1 MTVPRGPFGVVE
13 QFALRSLLFVFVM
26 AVILGLTLSIAVR
39 TLFIGEAAK
48 TGRVT
53 TTAIV
58 ADHVTGVDL
67 RDRALPASLVAVL
80 DQMAN
85 EDLGAIGITTIK
97 LWNSEGVLL
106 YSSDGQKVG
115 QSFATHPPFV
125 AALAG
130 ETEVEVARKA
140 DAENEAQFARD
151 GRVIEVYSPLVIDG
165 QTVGVFEIYQRYA
178 PVASVINRFLAL
190 MWFVILG
197 GSVPAYFLQLR
208 LVRRTAHQLLAA
220 QGDLVEV
227 NQRLMS
233 SLEDMELHSLGTLQA
248 LVAAVDAKD
257 SYTARHSISVTDHA
271 VAIAARMNLPA
282 ETLADVERAG
292 LLHDIGKIGTPEV
305 ILLKPDRLTEDEFSV
320 IAEHSEAGGHIVE
333 SVPFLAHLMP
343 VIRSHHERWDGRG
356 YPDGLAGERI
366 PALARILTVADA
378 FDAMISERP
387 YRKPMS
393 LEVARAEVVRC
404 AGTQFD
410 PAVVAAFLDA
420 LDRGEIRVVDHT
432 ESARVRRRKALST
445 P

>member
-1 MTVPRGPFGVVE
+1 MTTQPRRLGIVE
-13 QFALRSLLFVFVM
+13 QFALRSLVFVVVM
-26 AVILGLTLSIAVR
+26 AVLLGVTLSVAVR

-48 TGRVT
+48 TGQMT

-58 ADHVTGVDL
+58 AHHVAGIDL
-67 RDRALPASLVAVL
+67 RARTLPASLIAVL
-80 DQMAN
+80 DDMAN
-85 EDLGAIGITTIK
+85 EDLGAAGITTIK

-106 YSSDGQKVG
+106 YSSDGQKIG
-115 QSFATHPPFV
+115 QSFADHPPFV

-130 ETEVEVARKA
+130 QTEVEVAKEA

-151 GRVIEVYSPLVIDG
+151 GRVIEVYSPLIIDG
-165 QTVGVFEIYQRYA
+165 RTVGVFEIYQRYA
-178 PVASVINRFLAL
+178 PVASVLNRFLAL
-190 MWFVILG
+190 MWLVILG

-208 LVRRTAHQLLAA
+208 LVRHTAHQLLAA
-220 QGDLVEV
+220 QGDLAEV
-227 NQRLMS
+227 NQRLTS

-271 VAIAARMNLPA
+271 VAIARRMNLSA
-282 ETLADVERAG
+282 ETIADVERAG
-292 LLHDIGKIGTPEV
+292 LLHDIGKIGTPEM
-305 ILLKPDRLTEDEFSV
+305 ILLKPDRLTQGEFSV

-343 VIRSHHERWDGRG
+343 VIRSHHERWDGAG
-356 YPDGLAGERI
+356 YPDGLAGESI

-393 LEVARAEVVRC
+393 LEAARAEVVRC

-410 PAVVAAFLDA
+410 PAVVAALLEA
-420 LDRGEIRVVDHT
+420 LDHGEIRVVDHT
-432 ESARVRRRKALST
+432 ESARTRRRKALSRT
-445 P
+445 